1 MEAES
6 LAQARKIK
14 LQEEDI
20 IDKERLLKLK
30 VEEIIN
36 LKEKIKDKTL
46 KKFGYVERLVVK
58 RNYKYKTVRTD
69 IRLTK
74 EMEEIF
80 IKGGSNITVTK
91 NERRYF
97 LRIFDATIAAKLASN

>member
-36 LKEKIKDKTL
+36 LKEKIKD
-46 KKFGYVERLVVK
+46 
-58 RNYKYKTVRTD
+58 
-69 IRLTK
+69 I
-74 EMEEIF
+74 
-80 IKGGSNITVTK
+80 
-91 NERRYF
+91 
-97 LRIFDATIAAKLASN
+97 